1 MDIVEKDY
9 AAKVE
14 LAGIDGMRRFE
25 RNVMLQI
32 IDTRWREHLADMDYL
47 RQGIH
52 LRGYAQKNPK
62 QEYKREAFEMFQA
75 MWHNIRQTAASIL
88 ISVRFDYADQEVESS
103 ERSAEH
109 STSSLRYA
117 EDDYSPEALD
127 ERGEI
132 IHRNDPCPCGSGLKY
147 KQCHGRL

>member
-1 MDIVEKDY
+1 
-9 AAKVE
+9 
-14 LAGIDGMRRFE
+14 
-25 RNVMLQI
+25 
-32 IDTRWREHLADMDYL
+32 
-47 RQGIH
+47 
-52 LRGYAQKNPK
+52 
-62 QEYKREAFEMFQA
+62 MFQA
-75 MWHNIRQTAASIL
+75 MWHNIRQTTASLL
-88 ISVRFDYADQEVESS
+88 ISVRFDYTDHEAESS

-127 ERGEI
+127 ERREL